1 MEYVCT
7 KKYIKTYKGKKQIT
21 IPIIISMVPTLVS
34 KFVTKQVS
42 TTVIIIK
49 QQYFYIFLFYVIFKC
64 CVNKQKFRKYIMM
77 R

>member
-49 QQYFYIFLFYVIFKC
+49 Q
-64 CVNKQKFRKYIMM
+64 
-77 R
+77 